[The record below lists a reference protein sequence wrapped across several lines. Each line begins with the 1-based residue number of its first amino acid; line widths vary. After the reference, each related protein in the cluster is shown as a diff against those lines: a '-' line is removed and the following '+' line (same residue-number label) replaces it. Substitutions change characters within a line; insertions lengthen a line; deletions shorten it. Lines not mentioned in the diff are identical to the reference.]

1 MLKEGTKWE
10 LKSLKIA
17 FLIFGIIS
25 LYFILDNIFL
35 SNSEIL
41 LSHIFKWSVPVVWI
55 PFVAIGYIYLNSKKT
70 LLVSKNVRVNDIR
83 GSILA
88 DDLLFDLETKKLD
101 ITANNANKIKA
112 NVNLK

>member
-1 MLKEGTKWE
+1 MRGNPMLKEGTKWE

-55 PFVAIGYIYLNSKKT
+55 PFVAIGYIYLNP
-70 LLVSKNVRVNDIR
+70 KNYPYF
-83 GSILA
+83 
-88 DDLLFDLETKKLD
+88 LFTT
-101 ITANNANKIKA
+101 IIAAH
-112 NVNLK
+112 